1 MRRRRSNSAPVAGG
15 ASVPMLNSLVA
26 PALPMMTSP
35 PWVQTIIGSM
45 TFTASFGAATWPA
58 LAIEG
63 GVARQDVVKDRGF
76 AQCRVGDAG
85 SVKQGNRCGHL
96 VRRQGGEA
104 GLLQRATGAAK
115 TAGCF
120 AGSVIEE

>member
-1 MRRRRSNSAPVAGG
+1 MLVNSTASVGKGMPGDQLPASLQLSDAAAPAHSAPVAGG

-58 LAIEG
+58 LAMKEG
-63 GVARQDVVKDRGF
+63 
-76 AQCRVGDAG
+76 
-85 SVKQGNRCGHL
+85 SP
-96 VRRQGGEA
+96 VR
-104 GLLQRATGAAK
+104 T
-115 TAGCF
+115 
-120 AGSVIEE
+120 